1 VDRLLLSITDFC
13 DLAAIGP
20 TTVKTLIRQGR
31 IRTVKIGDRRLIPA
45 QAARDFVAQLEAEA
59 AAQQLAANGT

>member
-13 DLAAIGP
+13 DLTAIGQ
-20 TTVKTLIRQGR
+20 TMAKKLIRQGR
-31 IRTVKIGDRRLIPA
+31 IRTVRIGDRRLIPA

-59 AAQQLAANGT
+59 AAQRVS